1 MWKQNENQMNSFK
14 NTLIQITHNGMG
26 SGNEE
31 LGQLLIKN
39 YLTLL
44 CEEQELPKVITFYN
58 EGVKLICS
66 DSAALESLQQL
77 AEKGV
82 KLVAC
87 KTCLNHFQ
95 LLEQVELGIPG
106 TMVDIMHFQKVADKV
121 VNL

>member
-1 MWKQNENQMNSFK
+1 MNSFK
-14 NTLIQITHNGMG
+14 NTLIQITRNGMG
-26 SGNEE
+26 SGNDE
-31 LGQLLIKN
+31 LGQLLVKN

-44 CEEQELPKVITFYN
+44 CEEEELPKVITFYN
-58 EGVKLICS
+58 EGVKLICTGS
-66 DSAALESLQQL
+66 EALEPLRQL

-95 LLEQVELGIPG
+95 LLDNVEVGIPG

>member
-1 MWKQNENQMNSFK
+1 MNSFK
-14 NTLIQITHNGMG
+14 NTLIQITQNGMG

-31 LGQLLIKN
+31 LGQLLAKN

-44 CEEQELPKVITFYN
+44 CEETEVPQVITFYN

-66 DSAALESLQQL
+66 GSEALEPLKLL

-95 LLEQVELGIPG
+95 LLEKVEVGITA
-106 TMVDIMHFQKVADKV
+106 TMVDIMHFQKVAEKV

>member
-1 MWKQNENQMNSFK
+1 MNSFK

-26 SGNEE
+26 PGNEE
-31 LGQLLIKN
+31 LGQLLVKN

-44 CEEQELPKVITFYN
+44 CEEAKLPKVITFYN

-66 DSAALESLQQL
+66 GSEALESLQQL

-95 LLEQVELGIPG
+95 ILDKVEVGIPG
-106 TMVDIMHFQKVADKV
+106 TMVDIMHFQKVAEKI

>member
-1 MWKQNENQMNSFK
+1 MNSFK

-26 SGNEE
+26 SGDDE
-31 LGQLLIKN
+31 LGQLLVKN
-39 YLTLL
+39 YLNLL
-44 CEEQELPKVITFYN
+44 CEEEQPPKVIIFYN
-58 EGVKLICS
+58 EGVKLICTGS
-66 DSAALESLQQL
+66 EALEPINQL

-95 LLEQVELGIPG
+95 LLEKVEVGIPG

>member
-1 MWKQNENQMNSFK
+1 MNSFK

-31 LGQLLIKN
+31 LGQLLVIN

-44 CEEQELPKVITFYN
+44 CEEEEVPKVITFYN

-66 DSAALESLQQL
+66 GSESLEPLKQL
-77 AEKGV
+77 DEKGV

-87 KTCLNHFQ
+87 KTCLHHFQ
-95 LLEQVELGIPG
+95 LLEKVEVGIAG
-106 TMVDIMHFQKVADKV
+106 TMVDILHFHKVAEKV

>member
-1 MWKQNENQMNSFK
+1 MNSFK
-14 NTLIQITHNGMG
+14 NILIQITHNGMG
-26 SGNEE
+26 SGDDE
-31 LGQLLIKN
+31 LGQLLVKN
-39 YLTLL
+39 YLSLL
-44 CEEQELPKVITFYN
+44 CEEEQPPKVITFYN

-66 DSAALESLQQL
+66 GSAALESLKTL

-95 LLEQVELGIPG
+95 ILDKVEVGIPG
-106 TMVDIMHFQKVADKV
+106 TMVDIMHFQKVAEKV

>member
-1 MWKQNENQMNSFK
+1 MNSFK
-14 NTLIQITHNGMG
+14 NTLIQITQNGMG
-26 SGNEE
+26 SGNEK
-31 LGQLLIKN
+31 LGQLLVKN

-44 CEEQELPKVITFYN
+44 CEEETPKVITFYN

-66 DSAALESLQQL
+66 GSEALEPLKLL

-87 KTCLNHFQ
+87 KTCLNYFQ
-95 LLEQVELGIPG
+95 LLEKVEVGITG
-106 TMVDIMHFQKVADKV
+106 TMVDIMHFQKVAEKV

>member
-1 MWKQNENQMNSFK
+1 MNSFK

-31 LGQLLIKN
+31 LGQVLVKN

-44 CEEQELPKVITFYN
+44 CEEEEVPKVITFYN

-66 DSAALESLQQL
+66 GSEALEPLKQL

-95 LLEQVELGIPG
+95 LLEKVEVGIAG
-106 TMVDIMHFQKVADKV
+106 TMVDIMHFQKVAEKV

>member
-1 MWKQNENQMNSFK
+1 MDSFK
-14 NTLIQITHNGMG
+14 NILIQITHNGMG
-26 SGNEE
+26 SGDKE
-31 LGQLLIKN
+31 LGQLLVKN

-44 CEEQELPKVITFYN
+44 CEEKELPKVITFYN
-58 EGVKLICS
+58 EGVKLICNGS
-66 DSAALESLQQL
+66 DALQPLKEL

-95 LLEQVELGIPG
+95 ILDKVEVGIPG
-106 TMVDIMHFQKVADKV
+106 TMVDIMHLQKVAEKV

>member
-1 MWKQNENQMNSFK
+1 MDSFK

-26 SGNEE
+26 SGDDE
-31 LGQLLIKN
+31 LGQLLVKN
-39 YLTLL
+39 YLSLL
-44 CEEQELPKVITFYN
+44 CEEAELPKVITFYN
-58 EGVKLICS
+58 EGVKLICTGS
-66 DSAALESLQQL
+66 KALDPLKQL

-82 KLVAC
+82 RLVAC

-95 LLEQVELGIPG
+95 ILDKVEVGIPG

>member
-1 MWKQNENQMNSFK
+1 MKSFK

-31 LGQLLIKN
+31 LGQLLVKN

-44 CEEQELPKVITFYN
+44 YEEEELPKVITFYN

-66 DSAALESLQQL
+66 GSPALKSLKTL
-77 AEKGV
+77 SEKGV

-87 KTCLNHFQ
+87 KTCLNQFK
-95 LLEQVELGIPG
+95 LLDKVEVGIPG
-106 TMVDIMHFQKVADKV
+106 TMVDIMHFQKVAQKV